1 MTACHTQA
9 NATGIF
15 TFTQGHSVRNGGK
28 MNIDFTPEKIKK
40 IVIGAAVVIVA
51 LILIFNCTYQ
61 VKEQEQAVVLTFGN
75 AKTVSQ
81 SGLHF
86 KIPFIQKVEKVD
98 TTIKGISVGYDMDT
112 GATIEDEALMITSD
126 YNFVNVDFFLEY
138 QVSDPVLALYASENP
153 EEILKNIAQ
162 SCIRTVVGNSE
173 VDSVLTTGKSEIQ
186 AKIKEMISERLDE
199 QQLGIYLVNI
209 TMQDAEP
216 PTEEVMEAFKAVET
230 AKQGKETAIN
240 NANKYKNE
248 KLPEAEA
255 KVDQIKQSAEGEKQE
270 RINEAN
276 GQVARFEQLYAEYIK
291 YPEVTKRRMFYEA
304 MEELLPNMEII
315 IDTGDGSSVQKIL
328 PLDSFADITTGAGQ
342 SADNTAGTDNTTGA
356 DNAN

>member
-1 MTACHTQA
+1 V
-9 NATGIF
+9 G
-15 TFTQGHSVRNGGK
+15 NGGK
-28 MNIDFTPEKIKK
+28 MNIELTPERIKK
-40 IVIGAAVVIVA
+40 AAIWIAIAIGAV
-51 LILIFNCTYQ
+51 ILIFNSTYQ
-61 VKEQEQAVVLTFGN
+61 VREQEQAVVLTFGN

-86 KIPFIQKVEKVD
+86 KIPFIQQVEKVD
-98 TTIKGISVGYDMDT
+98 TTIKGISIGYNIDT
-112 GATIEDEALMITSD
+112 GETVDDEALMITSD

-138 QVSDPVLALYASENP
+138 QVSDPVLTLYASENP

-186 AKIKEMISERLDE
+186 AKIKEMISTRLDE
-199 QQLGIYLVNI
+199 QKLGIYLVNI

-216 PTEEVMEAFKAVET
+216 PTTEVMEAFKAVET

-248 KLPEAEA
+248 KMPEAQA
-255 KVDQIKQSAEGEKQE
+255 KVDQIKQSAEGERQE
-270 RINEAN
+270 RVNEAN

-291 YPEVTKRRMFYEA
+291 YPEVTKLRMFYEA

-315 IDTGDGSSVQKIL
+315 IDTGNGTGVQKIL
-328 PLDSFADITTGAGQ
+328 PLDSFANITTGGVQ
-342 SADNTAGTDNTTGA
+342 TGNDDNSSQ
-356 DNAN
+356 

>member
-1 MTACHTQA
+1 
-9 NATGIF
+9 
-15 TFTQGHSVRNGGK
+15 
-28 MNIDFTPEKIKK
+28 MNIELTPERIKK
-40 IVIGAAVVIVA
+40 AAIWIAIAIGAV
-51 LILIFNCTYQ
+51 ILIFNSTYQ
-61 VKEQEQAVVLTFGN
+61 VREQEQAVVLTFGN

-86 KIPFIQKVEKVD
+86 KIPFIQQVEKVD
-98 TTIKGISVGYDMDT
+98 TTIKGISIGYNIDT
-112 GATIEDEALMITSD
+112 GETVDDEALMITSD

-138 QVSDPVLALYASENP
+138 QVSDPVLTLYASENP

-186 AKIKEMISERLDE
+186 AKIKEMISTRLDE
-199 QQLGIYLVNI
+199 QKLGIYLVNI

-216 PTEEVMEAFKAVET
+216 PTTEVMEAFKAVET

-248 KLPEAEA
+248 KMPEAQA
-255 KVDQIKQSAEGEKQE
+255 KVDQIKQSAEGERQE
-270 RINEAN
+270 RVNEAN

-291 YPEVTKRRMFYEA
+291 YPEVTKLRMFYEA

-315 IDTGDGSSVQKIL
+315 IDTGNGTGVQKIL
-328 PLDSFADITTGAGQ
+328 PLDSFANITTGGVQ
-342 SADNTAGTDNTTGA
+342 TGNDDNSSQQAA
-356 DNAN
+356 QP

>member
-1 MTACHTQA
+1 
-9 NATGIF
+9 
-15 TFTQGHSVRNGGK
+15 
-28 MNIDFTPEKIKK
+28 MNIELTPERIKK
-40 IVIGAAVVIVA
+40 AAIWIAIAIGAV
-51 LILIFNCTYQ
+51 ILIFNSTYQ
-61 VKEQEQAVVLTFGN
+61 VREQEQAVVLTFGN
-75 AKTVSQ
+75 AKTLSQ

-86 KIPFIQKVEKVD
+86 KIPFIQQVEKVD
-98 TTIKGISVGYDMDT
+98 TTIKGISIGYNIDT
-112 GATIEDEALMITSD
+112 GETVDDEALMITSD

-138 QVSDPVLALYASENP
+138 QVSDPVLTLYASENP

-186 AKIKEMISERLDE
+186 AKIKEMISTRLDE
-199 QQLGIYLVNI
+199 QKLGIYLVNI

-216 PTEEVMEAFKAVET
+216 PTTEVMEAFKAVET

-248 KLPEAEA
+248 KMPEAQA
-255 KVDQIKQSAEGEKQE
+255 KVDQIKQSAEGERQE
-270 RINEAN
+270 RVNEAN

-291 YPEVTKRRMFYEA
+291 YPEVTKLRMFYEA

-315 IDTGDGSSVQKIL
+315 IDTGNGTGVQKIL
-328 PLDSFADITTGAGQ
+328 PLDSFANITTGGVQ
-342 SADNTAGTDNTTGA
+342 TGNDDNSSQ
-356 DNAN
+356 

>member
-1 MTACHTQA
+1 
-9 NATGIF
+9 
-15 TFTQGHSVRNGGK
+15 
-28 MNIDFTPEKIKK
+28 MNIELTPERIKK
-40 IVIGAAVVIVA
+40 AAIWIAIAIGAV
-51 LILIFNCTYQ
+51 ILIFNSTYQ
-61 VKEQEQAVVLTFGN
+61 VREQEQAVVLTFGN

-86 KIPFIQKVEKVD
+86 KIPFIQQVEKVD
-98 TTIKGISVGYDMDT
+98 TTIKGISIGYNIDT
-112 GATIEDEALMITSD
+112 GETVDDEALMITSD

-138 QVSDPVLALYASENP
+138 QVSDPVLTLYASENP

-186 AKIKEMISERLDE
+186 AKIKEMISTRLDE
-199 QQLGIYLVNI
+199 QKLGIYLVNI

-216 PTEEVMEAFKAVET
+216 PTTEVMEAFKAVET

-248 KLPEAEA
+248 KMPEAQA
-255 KVDQIKQSAEGEKQE
+255 KVDQIKQSAEGERQE
-270 RINEAN
+270 RVNEAN

-291 YPEVTKRRMFYEA
+291 YPEVTKLRMFYEA

-315 IDTGDGSSVQKIL
+315 IDTGNGTGVQKIL
-328 PLDSFADITTGAGQ
+328 PLDSFAKITTGGVQ
-342 SADNTAGTDNTTGA
+342 TGNDDNSSQ
-356 DNAN
+356 

>member
-1 MTACHTQA
+1 
-9 NATGIF
+9 
-15 TFTQGHSVRNGGK
+15 
-28 MNIDFTPEKIKK
+28 MNINLTPEKLKK
-40 IVIGAAVVIVA
+40 AVIGAAVVIVA

-61 VKEQEQAVVLTFGN
+61 VREQEQAVVLTFGN

-86 KIPFIQKVEKVD
+86 KIPFIQQVEKVD
-98 TTIKGISVGYDMDT
+98 TTIKGISIGYDLDT
-112 GATIEDEALMITSD
+112 GATIDDEALMITSD

-138 QVSDPVLALYASENP
+138 QVSDPVQALYASEDP

-186 AKIKEMISERLDE
+186 AEIKEMISTRLDE

-216 PTEEVMEAFKAVET
+216 PTTEVMEAFKAVET

-248 KLPEAEA
+248 KMPEAQA
-255 KVDQIKQSAEGEKQE
+255 KVDQIKQSAEGQRQE
-270 RINEAN
+270 RVNEAN

-291 YPEVTKRRMFYEA
+291 YPAVTKLRMFYET

-315 IDTGDGSSVQKIL
+315 IDTGSGTGVQKIL
-328 PLDSFADITTGAGQ
+328 PLDSFANINTGGG
-342 SADNTAGTDNTTGA
+342 STADNNTSQQ
-356 DNAN
+356 

>member
-1 MTACHTQA
+1 
-9 NATGIF
+9 
-15 TFTQGHSVRNGGK
+15 
-28 MNIDFTPEKIKK
+28 MNIELTPERIKK
-40 IVIGAAVVIVA
+40 AAIWIAIAIGAV
-51 LILIFNCTYQ
+51 ILIFNSTYQ
-61 VKEQEQAVVLTFGN
+61 VREQEQAVVLTFGN

-86 KIPFIQKVEKVD
+86 KIPFIQQVEKVD
-98 TTIKGISVGYDMDT
+98 TTIKGISIGYNIDT
-112 GATIEDEALMITSD
+112 GETVDDEALMITSD

-138 QVSDPVLALYASENP
+138 QVSDPVLTLYASENP

-186 AKIKEMISERLDE
+186 AKIKEMISTRLDE
-199 QQLGIYLVNI
+199 QKLGIYLVNI

-216 PTEEVMEAFKAVET
+216 PTTEVMEAFKAVET

-248 KLPEAEA
+248 KMPEAQA
-255 KVDQIKQSAEGEKQE
+255 KVDQIKQSAEGERQE
-270 RINEAN
+270 RVNEAN

-291 YPEVTKRRMFYEA
+291 YPEVTKLRMFYEA

-315 IDTGDGSSVQKIL
+315 IDTGNGTGVQKIL
-328 PLDSFADITTGAGQ
+328 PLDSFANITTGGVQ
-342 SADNTAGTDNTTGA
+342 TGNDDNSSQ
-356 DNAN
+356 

>member
-1 MTACHTQA
+1 
-9 NATGIF
+9 
-15 TFTQGHSVRNGGK
+15 
-28 MNIDFTPEKIKK
+28 MNIELTPERIKK
-40 IVIGAAVVIVA
+40 AAIWIAIAIGAV
-51 LILIFNCTYQ
+51 ILIFNSTYQ
-61 VKEQEQAVVLTFGN
+61 VREQEQAVVLTFGN

-86 KIPFIQKVEKVD
+86 KIPFIQQVEKVD
-98 TTIKGISVGYDMDT
+98 TTIKGISIGYNIDT
-112 GATIEDEALMITSD
+112 GETVDDEALMITSD

-138 QVSDPVLALYASENP
+138 QVSDPVLTLYASENP

-186 AKIKEMISERLDE
+186 AKIKEMISTRLDE
-199 QQLGIYLVNI
+199 QKLGIYLVNI

-216 PTEEVMEAFKAVET
+216 PTAEVMEAFKAVET

-248 KLPEAEA
+248 KMPEAQA
-255 KVDQIKQSAEGEKQE
+255 KVDQIKQSAEGERQE
-270 RINEAN
+270 RVNEAN

-291 YPEVTKRRMFYEA
+291 YPEVTKLRMFYEA

-315 IDTGDGSSVQKIL
+315 IDTGNGTGVQKIL
-328 PLDSFADITTGAGQ
+328 PLDSFANIITGGVQTGND
-342 SADNTAGTDNTTGA
+342 DNSSQ
-356 DNAN
+356 

>member
-1 MTACHTQA
+1 
-9 NATGIF
+9 
-15 TFTQGHSVRNGGK
+15 
-28 MNIDFTPEKIKK
+28 MNIELTPEKIKK
-40 IVIGAAVVIVA
+40 IVIAAVVVIVA
-51 LILIFNCTYQ
+51 AILIFNCTYQ
-61 VKEQEQAVVLTFGN
+61 VREQEQAVVLTFGN

-98 TTIKGISVGYDMDT
+98 TTIKGISIGYDLET
-112 GATIEDEALMITSD
+112 GNTIEDESLMITSD

-138 QVSDPVLALYASENP
+138 QVSDPILALYASEDP

-162 SCIRTVVGNSE
+162 SCIRTVVGNSQ

-186 AKIKEMISERLDE
+186 AKIKEMISTRLEE

-216 PTEEVMEAFKAVET
+216 PTTEVMEAFKAVET

-248 KLPEAEA
+248 KMPEAEA
-255 KVDQIKQSAEGEKQE
+255 KVDQIKQSAEGERQE

-291 YPEVTKRRMFYEA
+291 YPAVTKLRMFYEA

-315 IDTGDGSSVQKIL
+315 IDTGDGNSVQKIL
-328 PLDSFADITTGAGQ
+328 PLDSFADIAIDG
-342 SADNTAGTDNTTGA
+342 SDNSEEETQ
-356 DNAN
+356 